1 MGAKR
6 KICMRLI
13 SVVLFLLLCAISC
26 KKKEK
31 EPQGILSK
39 AQMVEWMIDMY
50 LVEARIQVLHIMRDS
65 AYKIFVPYQDSL
77 MRKRGLQDS
86 VLRKSYQ
93 YYLDHLEEFEALYDT
108 VIDSLSLREQRLLP
122 SPTKP

>member
-1 MGAKR
+1 
-6 KICMRLI
+6 MRLAG
-13 SVVLFLLLCAISC
+13 VVLFLLLSAVISC
-26 KKKEK
+26 KMDK

-39 AQMVEWMIDMY
+39 AQMADWMIDIY
-50 LVEARIQVLHIMRDS
+50 LAEARVQLIPIMRDS

-77 MRKRGLQDS
+77 MRKKGLQDS

-93 YYLDHLEEFEALYDT
+93 YYLEHSDELEALYDI

-122 SPTKP
+122 GPAAKP

>member
-1 MGAKR
+1 
-6 KICMRLI
+6 MRLTC
-13 SVVLFLLLCAISC
+13 VVLFLLLGLISC
-26 KKKEK
+26 KKKDK

-39 AQMVEWMIDMY
+39 AQMVDWMIDIY
-50 LVEARIQVLHIMRDS
+50 LAEARLQVIPITRDS

-77 MRKRGLQDS
+77 MHKKGLQDS

-93 YYLDHLEEFEALYDT
+93 YYLEHPNEFEALYDT

-122 SPTKP
+122 GPTSKP